1 MNYMAPDRS
10 GEIGEAMARLVREQP
25 LRDTLRAPVLEEV
38 KQFTWERAAREIL
51 AALQEVA

>member
-1 MNYMAPDRS
+1 MAPDRS